1 MLTIIIA
8 IAIVFVF
15 VLIIAWLTDSPFIH
29 TIATGICFVVVLV
42 GCTIGVVVPVNGF
55 NEWKLTQETEL
66 VTLSNSLASGGVGM
80 IYVSLSADNAYTYR
94 YEIDSEFGT
103 EMGKTCK
110 TQTLVGKDVEEVE
123 DPNCEKAVVRVYQRE
138 GKRTIWTFALGT
150 EETKYI
156 FYVPEGTISKEVTL
170 K

>member
-29 TIATGICFVVVLV
+29 MIATGICFVVVLV

-80 IYVSLSADNAYTYR
+80 IYVSLSADNAYT
-94 YEIDSEFGT
+94 
-103 EMGKTCK
+103 
-110 TQTLVGKDVEEVE
+110 
-123 DPNCEKAVVRVYQRE
+123 
-138 GKRTIWTFALGT
+138 
-150 EETKYI
+150 
-156 FYVPEGTISKEVTL
+156 ISV
-170 K
+170 

>member
-80 IYVSLSADNAYTYR
+80 IYVSLSADNAYTYIGMR
-94 YEIDSEFGT
+94 LIRN
-103 EMGKTCK
+103 
-110 TQTLVGKDVEEVE
+110 LVQKWAKLTKRRHLL
-123 DPNCEKAVVRVYQRE
+123 EKM
-138 GKRTIWTFALGT
+138 
-150 EETKYI
+150 
-156 FYVPEGTISKEVTL
+156 
-170 K
+170 